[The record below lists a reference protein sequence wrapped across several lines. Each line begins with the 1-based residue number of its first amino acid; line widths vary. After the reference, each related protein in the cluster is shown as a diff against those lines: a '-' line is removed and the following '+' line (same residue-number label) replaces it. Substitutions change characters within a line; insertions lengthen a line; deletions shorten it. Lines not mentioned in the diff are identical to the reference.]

1 MVGSSMN
8 DDRVPYWLPLK
19 WVARLRNHLSSQEQS
34 DNPLVVCN
42 VDYYAGHFGE
52 EGTYR
57 RFEQVHELTGCKA
70 VTYFFYSSGRECCQ
84 AFMPRP
90 FYFLRICQLGRI
102 NMKMCD

>member
-19 WVARLRNHLSSQEQS
+19 WVARLRDQLSSQKQS
-34 DNPLVVCN
+34 DKPLVVCN

-57 RFEQVHELTGCKA
+57 RFEQVHELT
-70 VTYFFYSSGRECCQ
+70 YFAYLGIHASS
-84 AFMPRP
+84 
-90 FYFLRICQLGRI
+90 YFHPTNIPTG
-102 NMKMCD
+102 KD